1 MFSAI
6 IGFLTTNFP
15 TFMTFLG
22 NVLQGGIG
30 IIIDRD
36 PGVDTILNTADDV
49 ITLTNA
55 GEIMLLG
62 SIVGLGLFALR
73 WIRSMI
79 PFVN

>member
-6 IGFLTTNFP
+6 MTFLTTNFP

-22 NVLQGGIG
+22 DVLGGGIG
-30 IIIDRD
+30 LIYD
-36 PGVDTILNTADDV
+36 GTS
-49 ITLTNA
+49 LTDA
-55 GEIMLLG
+55 GEVMLLA